1 MTEQDPNW
9 RPIDELIGD
18 RIFPPLRDQARRA
31 LEALR
36 TNRWPVLLGPTG
48 SGKTHILGWLLQPD
62 DPKRGARGIDRWEA
76 YLSDIRSSFG
86 RHDMAPESVIRQR
99 LADKGGLLV
108 LDDVGAAG
116 EREKSDWAVA
126 VLGFVIHK
134 REAWNR
140 PVALTSNLSLE
151 ALAEAIGDRSY
162 SRLRSKAVVIE
173 MPPVDF
179 RMLEQD

>member
-1 MTEQDPNW
+1 MTPPGATAGQSAG
-9 RPIDELIGD
+9 RRIHGD
-18 RIFPPLRDQARRA
+18 RLR
-31 LEALR
+31 
-36 TNRWPVLLGPTG
+36 
-48 SGKTHILGWLLQPD
+48 
-62 DPKRGARGIDRWEA
+62 
-76 YLSDIRSSFG
+76 
-86 RHDMAPESVIRQR
+86 
-99 LADKGGLLV
+99 
-108 LDDVGAAG
+108 
-116 EREKSDWAVA
+116 
-126 VLGFVIHK
+126 FVIHK